1 MPSRHI
7 VRDSMPKRRFD
18 MNDVIKVLDKPTGVK
33 PSWNTKT
40 ETWNY
45 DIRGQDMEGHPL
57 TIRVAVEE
65 DGLILVTGF

>member
-1 MPSRHI
+1 
-7 VRDSMPKRRFD
+7 

-33 PSWNTKT
+33 PSWNTKR

-45 DIRGQDMEGHPL
+45 DVNGHDLEGHPL

>member
-1 MPSRHI
+1 
-7 VRDSMPKRRFD
+7 MPKRNFD
-18 MNDVIKVLDKPTGVK
+18 MNDVIGVLDKPTGVK

-45 DIRGQDMEGHPL
+45 DVKGHDLEGHSL

-65 DGLILVTGF
+65 DELILVTGF